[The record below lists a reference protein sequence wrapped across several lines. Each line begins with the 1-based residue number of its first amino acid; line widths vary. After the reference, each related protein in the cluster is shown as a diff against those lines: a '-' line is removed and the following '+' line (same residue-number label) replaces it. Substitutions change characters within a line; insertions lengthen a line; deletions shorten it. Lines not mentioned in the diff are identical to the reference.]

1 MHTNTLPCV
10 VHDVI
15 VLYVWSRLYTCQE
28 SYRYSFHYVCLFVD
42 HDMRPQTHG
51 ILH

>member
-15 VLYVWSRLYTCQE
+15 VLYVWSRLHAKKVTDIM
-28 SYRYSFHYVCLFVD
+28 HACLWI
-42 HDMRPQTHG
+42 MT
-51 ILH
+51 